1 MIIKSFEINKIKL
14 DKDKIILFYGQN
26 EGLKDLTIK
35 NLIKELDKNIIYY
48 YEEREVLEKSD
59 SFIENILSKSFFE
72 KKKIIIIKD
81 DWKF

>member
-26 EGLKDLTIK
+26 EGLKDVTVK
-35 NLIKELDKNIIYY
+35 NLIKGLDKNIIFY

-59 SFIENILSKSFFE
+59 NFIENILSKSFFE
-72 KKKIIIIKD
+72 KKKSHNH
-81 DWKF
+81 